1 MAQRVCVVVDSAE
14 RGLLPDDCHRR
25 ACSSFSILHGGK
37 TGLPG
42 ARETLVTIPGGHAK
56 ANGRGGSA
64 PARHR
69 SSIWKRESATRGR
82 GAFGLRAQCGG

>member
-37 TGLPG
+37 TGLPVHVNPG
-42 ARETLVTIPGGHAK
+42 HDPGGPCHGEWEGWTRA
-56 ANGRGGSA
+56 
-64 PARHR
+64 
-69 SSIWKRESATRGR
+69 SSSSLIHP
-82 GAFGLRAQCGG
+82 

>member
-37 TGLPG
+37 TGLP
-42 ARETLVTIPGGHAK
+42 VHVNPGHDP
-56 ANGRGGSA
+56 GGSA
-64 PARHR
+64 AAMLTHHLIGAGEDRGRHR
-69 SSIWKRESATRGR
+69 DAECLEVDNQLELDWRGP
-82 GAFGLRAQCGG
+82 